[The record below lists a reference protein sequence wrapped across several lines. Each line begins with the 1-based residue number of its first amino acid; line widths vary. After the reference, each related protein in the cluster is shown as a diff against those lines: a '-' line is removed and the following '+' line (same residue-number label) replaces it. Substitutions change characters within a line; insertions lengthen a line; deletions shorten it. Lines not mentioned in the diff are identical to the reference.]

1 MIFPPWRSTSATVG
15 NGLGTEIKLLVNQ
28 SAGAGSTLAKA
39 HYTKAG
45 TNYAEPP
52 CSEAAYVVN

>member
-1 MIFPPWRSTSATVG
+1 MFFPPWRTTSATTG
-15 NGLGTEIKLLVNQ
+15 NGLSTKIKHLVNQ
-28 SAGAGSTLAKA
+28 KAGAGSTLAKA

-52 CSEAAYVVN
+52 VVKRLM